1 MLNKALGAS
10 NMVDWNRFSK
20 RITSQKY
27 RRNALLFSFW
37 TLLILLTSS
46 IAVSYIIP
54 GETQQS
60 AYGNDWND
68 LGSFREE
75 LNDLNIP
82 TTALVSS
89 PLLLS
94 EVEYPEESVFVISG
108 VERDT
113 ISLPRFTGDEDVV
126 QFSEGDGYTSSEIV
140 AIAQYVERGG
150 TVLLMDDFGYSSN
163 LADQFGLK
171 YTGHSLYDGES
182 YDRELGYNFVWV
194 NTTSAYNFTTTPNS
208 QKSVNPCIRDI
219 DNDGII
225 DLLDSDPNNANI
237 PNSVINLSDVGLC
250 AHRFDVDKGEWDFSE
265 GYNLLTNGLSGFD
278 KTSAYNPSEHR
289 YVVARTTLDSWMDN
303 NDDGNYTIGG
313 YESLGIQG
321 DEQGPFPVYV
331 RYCENILC
339 RSANSG
345 RIHFVSDGSM
355 LINSLYNPE
364 FDEFY
369 SGLVPQ
375 NDNRKWA
382 LDIIAESLLI
392 AQSGT
397 NISSNALVI
406 FDESRHQQQNIFG
419 DTYNLIYYLLIYFTN
434 DWMAMLILF
443 LILFISLEAIIIRK
457 EDPEDWRHIFRII
470 YYGFGDA
477 TRYEY
482 YQKPDKIRQVL
493 LTRVRN
499 LNTLSREEFDALPAM
514 ELQNM
519 VKDPVL
525 IRFIFEDRKYRPDE
539 LVGIVKRIKEW
550 GNLNN

>member
-1 MLNKALGAS
+1 
-10 NMVDWNRFSK
+10 MVDWNRFSK

-37 TLLILLTSS
+37 TLLILLASS
-46 IAVSYIIP
+46 IAVSYVIP

-75 LNDLNIP
+75 LNDLDIP

-140 AIAQYVERGG
+140 AIAAYVERGG

-163 LADQFGLK
+163 LAKQFGLE

-208 QKSVNPCIRDI
+208 QKSVNPCIRDV
-219 DNDGII
+219 DDDGVI
-225 DLLDSDPNNANI
+225 DLLDGDPNDPNALN
-237 PNSVINLSDVGLC
+237 PVINLLNVGLC
-250 AHRFDVDKGEWDFSE
+250 AHRFDFKTGEWDFSE
-265 GYNLLTNGLSGFD
+265 EYNLLTNGLSGFD

-313 YESLGIQG
+313 YEALGIQG

-339 RSANSG
+339 RSSTSG

-355 LINSLYNPE
+355 LINSLYDPE

-369 SGLVPQ
+369 SGLVPK

-382 LDIIAESLLI
+382 LDIIAESLLV
-392 AQSGT
+392 ADSGT

-482 YQKPDKIRQVL
+482 YQKSDKIRQVL

-499 LNTLSREEFDALPAM
+499 INTLSREEFDALPAA

-539 LVGIVKRIKEW
+539 LVGVVKRIKEW

>member
-1 MLNKALGAS
+1 
-10 NMVDWNRFSK
+10 MVDWKRFSK

-37 TLLILLTSS
+37 TLLILLVSS
-46 IAVSYIIP
+46 IAVSYVIP

-75 LNDLNIP
+75 LNDLDIP

-94 EVEYPEESVFVISG
+94 EVEHPEESVFVISG

-113 ISLPRFTGDEDVV
+113 ISLPRFTGDEDVI

-163 LADQFGLK
+163 LADQFGLE

-219 DNDGII
+219 DDDGVI
-225 DLLDSDPNNANI
+225 DLLDGDPNDPNA
-237 PNSVINLSDVGLC
+237 PNPVINLLNVGLC
-250 AHRFDVDKGEWDFSE
+250 AHRFDVETGEWDFSE

-313 YESLGIQG
+313 YEALGIQG

-339 RSANSG
+339 RSSTSG

-364 FDEFY
+364 FDKFY

-382 LDIIAESLLI
+382 LDIIAESLLV

-397 NISSNALVI
+397 NVSSNALVI

-477 TRYEY
+477 NRYEY
-482 YQKPDKIRQVL
+482 YQKSDKIRQVL

-499 LNTLSREEFDALPAM
+499 LNTLSREEFDALPAA

-525 IRFIFEDRKYRPDE
+525 IRFIFEDRKYRADE

>member
-1 MLNKALGAS
+1 
-10 NMVDWNRFSK
+10 MVDWNRFSK

>member
-1 MLNKALGAS
+1 
-10 NMVDWNRFSK
+10 MVDWK
-20 RITSQKY
+20 RISRRLTSQKY
-27 RRNALLFSFW
+27 RRNALVFSFW
-37 TLLILLTSS
+37 GLLFTLVLS
-46 IAVSYIIP
+46 IAFSYVVP

-60 AYGNDWND
+60 AYGDDWND
-68 LGSFREE
+68 LGSFRDE
-75 LNDLNIP
+75 LNNLGIP

-94 EVEYPEESVFVISG
+94 EVEYPEESIFIISG

-113 ISLPRFTGDEDVV
+113 ISLPRFTGDEDII

-140 AIAQYVERGG
+140 AIANFVEQGG

-163 LADQFGLK
+163 LASKFGLE
-171 YTGHSLYDGES
+171 YTGHSLYDGEA

-194 NTTSAYNFTTTPNS
+194 NTTSTYNFTSTPGS
-208 QKSVNPCIRDI
+208 QSSVNPCIRDL
-219 DNDGII
+219 DNDGTI
-225 DLLDSDPNNANI
+225 DLLDADPSN
-237 PNSVINLSDVGLC
+237 PNTTNQVINLRNVGLC
-250 AHRFDVDKGEWDFSE
+250 AHRFDSETGEWDFSE
-265 GYNLLTNGLSGFD
+265 QYNLLTNGLSAFE

-289 YVVARTTLDSWMDN
+289 YVVAKTTLDSWLDN

-313 YESLGIQG
+313 YEALGLQG

-331 RYCENILC
+331 RYCDNILC

-345 RIHFVSDGSM
+345 RVHFVSDGSM
-355 LINSLYNPE
+355 LINSLYDPVIN
-364 FDEFY
+364 EFY
-369 SGLVPQ
+369 SGKIPA

-392 AQSGT
+392 GNSGT
-397 NISSNALVI
+397 NVSSNSLVI
-406 FDESRHQQQNIFG
+406 FDESRHQQQTIFG

-434 DWMAMLILF
+434 DWMAMVILF
-443 LILFISLEAIIIRK
+443 MILFISLEAIIIRK

-477 TRYEY
+477 SRYEY
-482 YQKPDKIRQVL
+482 YQKSDKIRQVL

-499 LNTLSREEFDALPAM
+499 LNTLSREEFDALPAA

-519 VKDPVL
+519 VQDPVL

-539 LVGIVKRIKEW
+539 LVGVVKRIKEW
-550 GNLNN
+550 GNVDA

>member
-1 MLNKALGAS
+1 
-10 NMVDWNRFSK
+10 MVDWNRFSK

-37 TLLILLTSS
+37 SLLILLVSS
-46 IAVSYIIP
+46 IAVSYVIP

-75 LNDLNIP
+75 LNDLDIP

-140 AIAQYVERGG
+140 AIAAYVERGG

-163 LADQFGLK
+163 LAKQFGLE

-208 QKSVNPCIRDI
+208 QKSVNPCIRDV
-219 DNDGII
+219 DDDGVI
-225 DLLDSDPNNANI
+225 DLLDGDPNDPNALN
-237 PNSVINLSDVGLC
+237 PVINLLNVGLC
-250 AHRFDVDKGEWDFSE
+250 AHRFDVKTGEWDFSE
-265 GYNLLTNGLSGFD
+265 EYNLLTNGLSGFD

-289 YVVARTTLDSWMDN
+289 YVVAKTTLDSWMDN

-313 YESLGIQG
+313 YEALGIQG

-339 RSANSG
+339 RSSTSG

-369 SGLVPQ
+369 SGLVPK

-382 LDIIAESLLI
+382 LDIIAESLLV
-392 AQSGT
+392 ADSGT

-482 YQKPDKIRQVL
+482 YQKSDKIRQVL

-499 LNTLSREEFDALPAM
+499 INTLSREEFDALPAA

-539 LVGIVKRIKEW
+539 LVGVVKRIKEW

>member
-1 MLNKALGAS
+1 
-10 NMVDWNRFSK
+10 MVDWNRFSK

-37 TLLILLTSS
+37 TLLILLVSS
-46 IAVSYIIP
+46 IAVSYVIP

-75 LNDLNIP
+75 LNDLDIP

-140 AIAQYVERGG
+140 AIAAYVERGG

-163 LADQFGLK
+163 LAKQFGLE

-208 QKSVNPCIRDI
+208 QKSVNPCIRDV
-219 DNDGII
+219 DDDGVI
-225 DLLDSDPNNANI
+225 DLLDGDPNDPNA
-237 PNSVINLSDVGLC
+237 PNPVINRLNVGLC
-250 AHRFDVDKGEWDFSE
+250 AHRFDVNTGEWDFSE
-265 GYNLLTNGLSGFD
+265 KYNLLTNGLSGFD
-278 KTSAYNPSEHR
+278 KISAYNPSEHR
-289 YVVARTTLDSWMDN
+289 YVVAKTTLDSWMDN

-313 YESLGIQG
+313 YEALGIQG

-339 RSANSG
+339 RSSTSG

-355 LINSLYNPE
+355 LINSLYDPE

-369 SGLVPQ
+369 SGLVPK

-382 LDIIAESLLI
+382 LDIIAESLLV
-392 AQSGT
+392 ADSGT

-482 YQKPDKIRQVL
+482 YQKSDKIRQVL

-499 LNTLSREEFDALPAM
+499 INTLSREEFDALPAA

-539 LVGIVKRIKEW
+539 LVGVVKRIKEW

>member
-1 MLNKALGAS
+1 MAS
-10 NMVDWNRFSK
+10 NMVDWKRFSK

-37 TLLILLTSS
+37 TLLILLVSS
-46 IAVSYIIP
+46 IAVSYVIP

-68 LGSFREE
+68 LGSFRGE
-75 LNDLNIP
+75 LNDLDIP

-113 ISLPRFTGDEDVV
+113 ISLPRFTGDEDVI

-163 LADQFGLK
+163 LADQFGLE

-219 DNDGII
+219 DDDGVI
-225 DLLDSDPNNANI
+225 DLLDGDPNDPNA
-237 PNSVINLSDVGLC
+237 PNPVINLLNVGLC
-250 AHRFDVDKGEWDFSE
+250 AHRFDVETGEWDFSE

-313 YESLGIQG
+313 YEALGIQG

-339 RSANSG
+339 RSSTSG

-382 LDIIAESLLI
+382 LDIIAESLLV

-397 NISSNALVI
+397 NVSSNALVI

-419 DTYNLIYYLLIYFTN
+419 DTYNLIYYFLLPI
-434 DWMAMLILF
+434 
-443 LILFISLEAIIIRK
+443 
-457 EDPEDWRHIFRII
+457 
-470 YYGFGDA
+470 
-477 TRYEY
+477 
-482 YQKPDKIRQVL
+482 
-493 LTRVRN
+493 
-499 LNTLSREEFDALPAM
+499 
-514 ELQNM
+514 
-519 VKDPVL
+519 
-525 IRFIFEDRKYRPDE
+525 
-539 LVGIVKRIKEW
+539 
-550 GNLNN
+550 

>member
-1 MLNKALGAS
+1 
-10 NMVDWNRFSK
+10 MVDWKRFSK
-20 RITSQKY
+20 RITSEKY

-37 TLLILLTSS
+37 TLLILLVSS
-46 IAVSYIIP
+46 IAVSYVIP

-113 ISLPRFTGDEDVV
+113 ISLPRFTGDEDVI

-163 LADQFGLK
+163 LADQFGLE

-219 DNDGII
+219 DDDGVI
-225 DLLDSDPNNANI
+225 DLLDADPNDPNA
-237 PNSVINLSDVGLC
+237 PNPVINLLNVGLC
-250 AHRFDVDKGEWDFSE
+250 AHRFDVETGEWDFSE

-278 KTSAYNPSEHR
+278 KTSAYNPSEHH

-313 YESLGIQG
+313 YEALGIQG

-339 RSANSG
+339 R
-345 RIHFVSDGSM
+345 I
-355 LINSLYNPE
+355 LY
-364 FDEFY
+364 F
-369 SGLVPQ
+369 
-375 NDNRKWA
+375 W
-382 LDIIAESLLI
+382 
-392 AQSGT
+392 
-397 NISSNALVI
+397 
-406 FDESRHQQQNIFG
+406 
-419 DTYNLIYYLLIYFTN
+419 
-434 DWMAMLILF
+434 
-443 LILFISLEAIIIRK
+443 
-457 EDPEDWRHIFRII
+457 
-470 YYGFGDA
+470 
-477 TRYEY
+477 
-482 YQKPDKIRQVL
+482 
-493 LTRVRN
+493 
-499 LNTLSREEFDALPAM
+499 
-514 ELQNM
+514 
-519 VKDPVL
+519 
-525 IRFIFEDRKYRPDE
+525 
-539 LVGIVKRIKEW
+539 
-550 GNLNN
+550 

>member
-1 MLNKALGAS
+1 
-10 NMVDWNRFSK
+10 MVDWNRFSK

-37 TLLILLTSS
+37 TLLILLASS
-46 IAVSYIIP
+46 IAVSYVIP

-75 LNDLNIP
+75 LNDLDIP

-140 AIAQYVERGG
+140 AIAEYVERGG

-163 LADQFGLK
+163 LAKQFGLE

-208 QKSVNPCIRDI
+208 QKSVNPCIRDV
-219 DNDGII
+219 DDDGVI
-225 DLLDSDPNNANI
+225 DLLDGDPNDPNALN
-237 PNSVINLSDVGLC
+237 PVINLLNVGLC
-250 AHRFDVDKGEWDFSE
+250 AHRFDFKTGEWDFSE
-265 GYNLLTNGLSGFD
+265 EYNLLTNGLSGFD

-313 YESLGIQG
+313 YEALGIQG

-339 RSANSG
+339 RSSTSG

-355 LINSLYNPE
+355 LINSLYDPE

-369 SGLVPQ
+369 SGLVPK

-382 LDIIAESLLI
+382 LDIIAESLLV
-392 AQSGT
+392 ADSGT

-482 YQKPDKIRQVL
+482 YQKSDKIRQVL

-499 LNTLSREEFDALPAM
+499 INTLSREEFDALPAA

-539 LVGIVKRIKEW
+539 LVGVVKRIKEW

>member
-1 MLNKALGAS
+1 
-10 NMVDWNRFSK
+10 MVDWKRLSQ
-20 RITSQKY
+20 RITSQQY

-37 TLLILLTSS
+37 TLLILLVSS
-46 IAVSYIIP
+46 IAVSYVIP

-68 LGSFREE
+68 LGAFREE

-113 ISLPRFTGDEDVV
+113 ISLPRFTGDEDVI

-163 LADQFGLK
+163 LADQFGLE

-219 DNDGII
+219 DDDGVI
-225 DLLDSDPNNANI
+225 DLLDGDPNDPNA
-237 PNSVINLSDVGLC
+237 PNPVINLLNVGLC
-250 AHRFDVDKGEWDFSE
+250 AHRFDVKTGEWDFSE
-265 GYNLLTNGLSGFD
+265 NYNLLTNGLSGFD

-313 YESLGIQG
+313 YEALGIQG

-339 RSANSG
+339 RSSTSG

-382 LDIIAESLLI
+382 LDIIAESLLV
-392 AQSGT
+392 AESGT

-443 LILFISLEAIIIRK
+443 LLLFISLEAIIIRK

-482 YQKPDKIRQVL
+482 YQKSDKIRQVL

-499 LNTLSREEFDALPAM
+499 INTLSREEFDALPAA

-525 IRFIFEDRKYRPDE
+525 IRFIFEDRRYRPDE

>member
-1 MLNKALGAS
+1 
-10 NMVDWNRFSK
+10 MVDWNRFSK

-37 TLLILLTSS
+37 TLLILLVSS
-46 IAVSYIIP
+46 IAVSYVIP

-75 LNDLNIP
+75 LNDLDIP

-140 AIAQYVERGG
+140 AIAAYVERGG

-163 LADQFGLK
+163 LAKQFGLE

-208 QKSVNPCIRDI
+208 QKSVNPCIRDV
-219 DNDGII
+219 DDDGVI
-225 DLLDSDPNNANI
+225 DLLDGDPNDPNALN
-237 PNSVINLSDVGLC
+237 PVINLLNVGLC
-250 AHRFDVDKGEWDFSE
+250 AHRFDVKTGEWDFSE
-265 GYNLLTNGLSGFD
+265 EYNLLTNGLSGFD

-289 YVVARTTLDSWMDN
+289 YVVAKTTLDSWMDN

-313 YESLGIQG
+313 YEALGIQG

-339 RSANSG
+339 RSSTSG

-355 LINSLYNPE
+355 LINSLYDPE

-369 SGLVPQ
+369 SGLVPK

-382 LDIIAESLLI
+382 LDIIAESLLVSD
-392 AQSGT
+392 SGT

-482 YQKPDKIRQVL
+482 YQKSDKIRQVL

-499 LNTLSREEFDALPAM
+499 INTLSREEFDALPAA

-539 LVGIVKRIKEW
+539 LVGVVKRIKEW

>member
-1 MLNKALGAS
+1 
-10 NMVDWNRFSK
+10 MVDWKRLSQ
-20 RITSQKY
+20 RITSQQY

-37 TLLILLTSS
+37 TLLILLVSS
-46 IAVSYIIP
+46 IAVSYVIP

-68 LGSFREE
+68 LGAFREE

-113 ISLPRFTGDEDVV
+113 ISLPRFTGDENVI

-163 LADQFGLK
+163 LADQFGLE

-219 DNDGII
+219 DDDGVI
-225 DLLDSDPNNANI
+225 DLLDGDPNDPNA
-237 PNSVINLSDVGLC
+237 PNPVINLLNVGLC
-250 AHRFDVDKGEWDFSE
+250 AHRFDVKTGEWDFSE
-265 GYNLLTNGLSGFD
+265 NYNLLTNGLSGFD

-313 YESLGIQG
+313 YEALGIQG

-339 RSANSG
+339 RSSTSG

-382 LDIIAESLLI
+382 LDIIAESLLV
-392 AQSGT
+392 AESGT

-443 LILFISLEAIIIRK
+443 LLLFISLEAIIIRK

-482 YQKPDKIRQVL
+482 YQKSDKIRQVL

-499 LNTLSREEFDALPAM
+499 INTLSREEFDALPAA

-525 IRFIFEDRKYRPDE
+525 IRFIFEDRRYRPDE

>member
-1 MLNKALGAS
+1 
-10 NMVDWNRFSK
+10 MVDWNRFSK

-37 TLLILLTSS
+37 TLLILLVSS
-46 IAVSYIIP
+46 IAVSYVIP

-75 LNDLNIP
+75 LNDLDVP

-94 EVEYPEESVFVISG
+94 EVEHPEESVFVISG

-140 AIAQYVERGG
+140 AIAAYVERGG

-163 LADQFGLK
+163 LAKQFGLE

-208 QKSVNPCIRDI
+208 QKSVNPCIRDV
-219 DNDGII
+219 DDDGVI
-225 DLLDSDPNNANI
+225 DLLDGDPNDPNALN
-237 PNSVINLSDVGLC
+237 PVINLLNVGLC
-250 AHRFDVDKGEWDFSE
+250 AHRFDVKTGEWDFSE
-265 GYNLLTNGLSGFD
+265 EYNLLTNGLSGFD

-289 YVVARTTLDSWMDN
+289 YVVAKTTLDSWMDN

-313 YESLGIQG
+313 YEALGIQG

-339 RSANSG
+339 RSSTSG

-355 LINSLYNPE
+355 LINSLYDPE

-369 SGLVPQ
+369 SGLVPK

-382 LDIIAESLLI
+382 LDIIAESLLV
-392 AQSGT
+392 ADSGT

-482 YQKPDKIRQVL
+482 YQKSDKIRQVL

-499 LNTLSREEFDALPAM
+499 INTLSREEFDALPAA

-539 LVGIVKRIKEW
+539 LVGVVKRIKEW

>member
-1 MLNKALGAS
+1 
-10 NMVDWNRFSK
+10 MVDWNRFSK

-37 TLLILLTSS
+37 TLLILLVSS
-46 IAVSYIIP
+46 IAVSYVIP

-75 LNDLNIP
+75 LNDLDVP

-140 AIAQYVERGG
+140 AIAAYVERGG

-163 LADQFGLK
+163 LAKQFGLE

-208 QKSVNPCIRDI
+208 QKSVNPCIRDV
-219 DNDGII
+219 DDDGVI
-225 DLLDSDPNNANI
+225 DLLDGDPNDPNA
-237 PNSVINLSDVGLC
+237 PNPVINLLNVGLC
-250 AHRFDVDKGEWDFSE
+250 AHRFDVKTGEWDFSE
-265 GYNLLTNGLSGFD
+265 EYNLLTNGLSGFD

-289 YVVARTTLDSWMDN
+289 YVVAKTTLDSWMDN

-313 YESLGIQG
+313 YEALGIQG

-339 RSANSG
+339 RSSTSG

-355 LINSLYNPE
+355 LINSLYDPE

-369 SGLVPQ
+369 SGLVPK

-382 LDIIAESLLI
+382 LDIIAESLLV
-392 AQSGT
+392 ADSGT

-482 YQKPDKIRQVL
+482 YQKSDKIRQVL

-499 LNTLSREEFDALPAM
+499 INTLSREEFDALPAA

-539 LVGIVKRIKEW
+539 LVGVVKRIKEW

>member
-1 MLNKALGAS
+1 
-10 NMVDWNRFSK
+10 
-20 RITSQKY
+20 
-27 RRNALLFSFW
+27 
-37 TLLILLTSS
+37 
-46 IAVSYIIP
+46 
-54 GETQQS
+54 
-60 AYGNDWND
+60 
-68 LGSFREE
+68 
-75 LNDLNIP
+75 
-82 TTALVSS
+82 
-89 PLLLS
+89 
-94 EVEYPEESVFVISG
+94 
-108 VERDT
+108 
-113 ISLPRFTGDEDVV
+113 
-126 QFSEGDGYTSSEIV
+126 
-140 AIAQYVERGG
+140 
-150 TVLLMDDFGYSSN
+150 MDDFGYSSN
-163 LADQFGLK
+163 LAKQFGLE

-208 QKSVNPCIRDI
+208 QKSVNPCIRDV
-219 DNDGII
+219 DDDGVI
-225 DLLDSDPNNANI
+225 DLLDGDPNDPNALN
-237 PNSVINLSDVGLC
+237 PVINLLNVGLC
-250 AHRFDVDKGEWDFSE
+250 AHRFDVKTGEWDFSE
-265 GYNLLTNGLSGFD
+265 EYNLLTNGLSGFD

-289 YVVARTTLDSWMDN
+289 YVVAKTTLDSWMDN

-313 YESLGIQG
+313 YEALGIQG

-339 RSANSG
+339 RSSTSG

-355 LINSLYNPE
+355 LINSLYDPE

-369 SGLVPQ
+369 SGLVPK

-382 LDIIAESLLI
+382 LDIIAESLLVSD
-392 AQSGT
+392 SGT

-482 YQKPDKIRQVL
+482 YQKSDKIRQVL

-499 LNTLSREEFDALPAM
+499 INTLSREEFDALPAA

-539 LVGIVKRIKEW
+539 LVGVVKRIKEW

>member
-1 MLNKALGAS
+1 
-10 NMVDWNRFSK
+10 MVDWNRFSK

-37 TLLILLTSS
+37 TLLILLVSS
-46 IAVSYIIP
+46 IAVSYVIP

-75 LNDLNIP
+75 LHDLDIP

-140 AIAQYVERGG
+140 AIAAYVERGG

-163 LADQFGLK
+163 LAKQFGLE

-208 QKSVNPCIRDI
+208 QKSVNPCIRDV
-219 DNDGII
+219 DDDGVI
-225 DLLDSDPNNANI
+225 DLLDGDPNDPNALN
-237 PNSVINLSDVGLC
+237 PVINLLNVGLC
-250 AHRFDVDKGEWDFSE
+250 AHRFDVKTGEWDFSE
-265 GYNLLTNGLSGFD
+265 EYNLLTNGLSGFD

-289 YVVARTTLDSWMDN
+289 YVVAKTTLDSWMDN

-313 YESLGIQG
+313 YEALGIQG

-339 RSANSG
+339 RSSTSG

-355 LINSLYNPE
+355 LINSLYDPE

-369 SGLVPQ
+369 SGLVPK

-382 LDIIAESLLI
+382 LDIIAESLLV
-392 AQSGT
+392 ADSGT

-482 YQKPDKIRQVL
+482 YQKSDKIRQVL

-499 LNTLSREEFDALPAM
+499 INTLSREEFDALPAA

-539 LVGIVKRIKEW
+539 LVGVVKRIKEW